1 MKHKPPEII
10 KNTVMGVMESLA
22 GKKCGAPDDNP
33 QAWLKKVLTKRQLE
47 HIKLNN
53 FKKGVLYINTNSSSW
68 LYSLSLQKEGLLA
81 KLGKISN
88 SVKDIRI
95 QFGDIK

>member
-10 KNTVMGVMESLA
+10 KNAVMDVMESLA
-22 GKKCGAPDDNP
+22 GKKCGTPDDNP

-95 QFGDIK
+95 QLGDIK